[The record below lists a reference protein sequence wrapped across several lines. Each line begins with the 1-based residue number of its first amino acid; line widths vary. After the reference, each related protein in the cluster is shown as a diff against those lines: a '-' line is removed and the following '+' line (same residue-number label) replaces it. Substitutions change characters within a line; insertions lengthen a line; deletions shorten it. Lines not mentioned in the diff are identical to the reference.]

1 MRLSRYFLPT
11 LREDP
16 AEAEVI
22 SHKLMLRAGMIRRLA
37 SGIYSFLPLG
47 LRALRKVERI
57 VREEMDRAGAQE
69 VLLPLVQPAELWKE
83 TGRWDK
89 FGKELLR
96 FKDRKDHDFCLG
108 PTHEEVITDLVRG
121 EVRSY
126 RQLPLILY
134 QIATKFRDEIRPR
147 FGLMRGREFIMK
159 DAYSFDAD
167 EEGLERSYRLMY
179 ETYTRIFSR
188 CGLRFRAVLA
198 DTGAIGG
205 EESHEFMVLA
215 DTGEDIIV
223 SCPSCDYAA
232 NLEMAEAVREFSYP
246 EEKEKPLQKVSTPG
260 AKKVEEVAAF
270 LEVSPSRL
278 VKTLLYLIDG
288 KPYAILVRGD
298 HELNEVK
305 LRRALGAEKVE
316 MADPETIERL
326 TGAPV
331 GFAGPVGL
339 SEVTIVADKAL
350 KGLKNFIVGANEAD
364 AHYVNVNFPRDFKIE
379 AFFDLR
385 NVYEGDLC
393 PRCDTPLEFSR
404 GIEVGHIFKL
414 GTKYS
419 KTMGAT
425 FLDQKGRER
434 PFVMGCYGI
443 GVSRTIAAAIE
454 QNHDENGIIWPLA
467 LAPYH
472 VALLTLG
479 AGDNELLGAS
489 GKLYQALWGEGVEVL
504 WDERDE
510 RPGVKF
516 KDADLIGLP
525 YRVVLGKKFKSEGK
539 VEVKARAEKEARFF
553 SPEEAVNFLVDRVR
567 EALSQGE
574 ERTH

>member
-47 LRALRKVERI
+47 LRALRKVEKI
-57 VREEMDRAGAQE
+57 VREEMDRAGALE

-83 TGRWDK
+83 TGRWEK

-167 EEGLERSYRLMY
+167 EEGLNRSYRLMY
-179 ETYTRIFSR
+179 ETYERIFSR
-188 CGLRFRAVLA
+188 CGLRFCAVLA

-205 EESHEFMVLA
+205 DESHEFMVLA
-215 DTGEDIIV
+215 ETGEDVIV
-223 SCPSCDYAA
+223 SCPACGYAA
-232 NLEMAEAVREFSYP
+232 NLEMAEAVRDFAYP
-246 EEKEKPLQKVSTPG
+246 EEPEKPLERVATPG
-260 AKKVEEVAAF
+260 VKRVEEVAAF
-270 LEVSPSRL
+270 LGIPASKL
-278 VKTLLYLIDG
+278 VKTLIYLVDG
-288 KPYAILVRGD
+288 KPYAILIRGD

-305 LRRALGAEKVE
+305 LRRALKAERVE
-316 MADPETIERL
+316 MAGPETVEKL

-339 SEVTIVADKAL
+339 SGVTIIADKAL
-350 KGLKNFIVGANEAD
+350 KGLKNFVTGANEPD
-364 AHYVNVNFPRDFKIE
+364 AHYVNVNYPRDFKIE

-385 NVYEGDLC
+385 NVTEGDLC
-393 PRCDTPLEFSR
+393 PRCGNPLELTR
-404 GIEVGHIFKL
+404 GIEVGHVFKL

-419 KTMGAT
+419 EAMGAT
-425 FLDQKGRER
+425 FLDREGKER

-443 GVSRTIAAAIE
+443 GVSRTVAACIE
-454 QNHDENGIIWPLA
+454 QNHDENGIIWPLT

-479 AGDNELLGAS
+479 AGDAELMEAS
-489 GKLYQALWGEGVEVL
+489 EKLYRTLWGEGVEVL

-525 YRVVLGKKFKSEGK
+525 FRLVLGKKFKNEKK
-539 VEVKARAEKEARFF
+539 VELKARAEKEALML
-553 SPEEAVNFLVDRVR
+553 SPEEAINFLTSKVK
-567 EALSQGE
+567 EAEQN
-574 ERTH
+574 

>member
-37 SGIYSFLPLG
+37 SGIYTFLPLG

-57 VREEMDRAGAQE
+57 VREEMDRAGALE
-69 VLLPLVQPAELWKE
+69 LLLPLVQPAELWKE
-83 TGRWDK
+83 TGRWDR

-96 FKDRKDHDFCLG
+96 FKDRKNHDFCLG
-108 PTHEEVITDLVRG
+108 PTHEEVITSLVRG

-126 RQLPLILY
+126 RELPLILY

-167 EEGLERSYRLMY
+167 EEGLNRSYEKMY
-179 ETYTRIFSR
+179 EAYERIFSR
-188 CGLRFRAVLA
+188 CGLRFRAVMA

-205 EESHEFMVLA
+205 DVSHEFMVLA
-215 DTGEDIIV
+215 ETGEDVIA
-223 SCPSCDYAA
+223 SCPACGYAA

-246 EEKEKPLQKVSTPG
+246 EEEEKPREEVATPG
-260 AKKVEEVAAF
+260 LKRVEEVAAF
-270 LEVSPSRL
+270 LGVPTSRL
-278 VKTLLYLIDG
+278 VKTLLYLVDG
-288 KPYAILVRGD
+288 RPYAVLIRGD

-305 LRRALGAEKVE
+305 LRRALGADGVE
-316 MADPETIERL
+316 MASPETVERL

-339 SEVTIVADKAL
+339 SGVTIIADHAL
-350 KGLKNFIVGANEAD
+350 KGLKNFVVGANKED
-364 AHYVNVNFPRDFKIE
+364 AHFVNVNYPRDFEVE
-379 AFFDLR
+379 AFYDLR
-385 NVYEGDLC
+385 NVTEGDLC
-393 PRCDTPLEFSR
+393 PRCGKPLELTR

-419 KTMGAT
+419 AAMGAT
-425 FLDQKGRER
+425 FLDREGKER

-443 GVSRTIAAAIE
+443 GVSRTVAAAIE
-454 QNHDENGIIWPLA
+454 QNHDENGIIWPLS

-479 AGDNELLGAS
+479 PKDEGLMSAS
-489 GKLYQALWGEGVEVL
+489 EALYRALEEAGVEVL

-525 YRVVLGKKFKSEGK
+525 YQVVIGKKFKETGK
-539 VEVKARAEKEARFF
+539 VELKARAGGEARLLT
-553 SPEEAVNFLVDRVR
+553 PEETVNFL
-567 EALSQGE
+567 SE
-574 ERTH
+574 EVSRKT

>member
-57 VREEMDRAGAQE
+57 VREEMDRAGALE

-83 TGRWDK
+83 TDRWDR

-96 FKDRKDHDFCLG
+96 FKDRKEHDFCLG

-167 EEGLERSYRLMY
+167 EEGLDRSYRLMY
-179 ETYTRIFSR
+179 ETYERIFSR
-188 CGLRFRAVLA
+188 CGLRFTAVLA

-215 DTGEDIIV
+215 ETGEDVIA
-223 SCPSCDYAA
+223 SCPSCGYAA
-232 NLEMAEAVREFSYP
+232 NLEMAEAVREYFYP
-246 EEKEKPLQKVSTPG
+246 EEEERPLEKVSTPG
-260 AKKVEEVAAF
+260 VRKVEEVAAF
-270 LEVSPSRL
+270 LGVPTWKL
-278 VKTLLYLIDG
+278 VKTLLYLVDG
-288 KPYAILVRGD
+288 KPYAVLVRGD

-316 MADPETIERL
+316 MADPETVERL

-339 SEVTIVADKAL
+339 SGLTIIADKAVA
-350 KGLKNFIVGANEAD
+350 GLKNFVTGANEED
-364 AHYVNVNFPRDFKIE
+364 AHYVNVNHPRDFKIE

-385 NVYEGDLC
+385 NVTEGDLC
-393 PRCDTPLEFSR
+393 PRCGKPLELTR
-404 GIEVGHIFKL
+404 GIEVGHVFKL

-419 KTMGAT
+419 EAMGAT
-425 FLDQKGRER
+425 FLDREGKER

-443 GVSRTIAAAIE
+443 GVSRTVAAAIE

-467 LAPYH
+467 LAPFH
-472 VALLTLG
+472 AALLTLG
-479 AGDNELLGAS
+479 ADSDLLQAS
-489 GKLYQALWGEGVEVL
+489 ERLYQALWESGVEVL

-539 VEVKARAEKEARFF
+539 VEIKPRRGGETLMLSPDEAVSFLASKVKEAQ
-553 SPEEAVNFLVDRVR
+553 S
-567 EALSQGE
+567 S
-574 ERTH
+574 

>member
-47 LRALRKVERI
+47 LRVLRKVERI
-57 VREEMDRAGAQE
+57 VREEMDRAGALE
-69 VLLPLVQPAELWKE
+69 LLLPLVQPAELWKE
-83 TGRWDK
+83 TGRWER

-108 PTHEEVITDLVRG
+108 PTHEEVITDLVRR
-121 EVRSY
+121 EIRSY
-126 RQLPLILY
+126 RELPLILY

-147 FGLMRGREFIMK
+147 FGLMRGREFVMK

-167 EEGLERSYRLMY
+167 EEGLNRSYEKMY
-179 ETYTRIFSR
+179 EAYERIFSR

-205 EESHEFMVLA
+205 DVSHEFMVLA
-215 DTGEDIIV
+215 ETGEDVIA
-223 SCPSCDYAA
+223 SCPACGYAA

-246 EEKEKPLQKVSTPG
+246 EEEEKPREKVATPG
-260 AKKVEEVAAF
+260 LKRVEEVAAF
-270 LEVSPSRL
+270 LGVPTSRL
-278 VKTLLYLIDG
+278 VKTLLYLVDG
-288 KPYAILVRGD
+288 RPYAVLIRGD

-305 LRRALGAEKVE
+305 LRRALGAERVE
-316 MADPETIERL
+316 MAGPETVERL

-339 SEVTIVADKAL
+339 SGVTIIADHAL
-350 KGLKNFIVGANEAD
+350 KGLKNFVTGANEED
-364 AHYVNVNFPRDFKIE
+364 AHFVNVNCPRDFEVE
-379 AFFDLR
+379 AFYDLR
-385 NVYEGDLC
+385 NVTAGDLC
-393 PRCDTPLEFSR
+393 PRCGKPLELTR

-419 KTMGAT
+419 AAMEAT
-425 FLDQKGRER
+425 FLDREGKER

-443 GVSRTIAAAIE
+443 GVSRTVAAAIE
-454 QNHDENGIIWPLA
+454 QNHDENGIIWPLS

-479 AGDNELLGAS
+479 SKDEELMSAS
-489 GKLYQALWGEGVEVL
+489 ESLYQALEEAGVEVL

-525 YRVVLGKKFKSEGK
+525 YQVVIGKKFKETGK
-539 VEVKARAEKEARFF
+539 VELKPRAGGEARLLT
-553 SPEEAVNFLVDRVR
+553 PEETVKFL
-567 EALSQGE
+567 AE
-574 ERTH
+574 EVAQNT